1 MKKDKINSYYV
12 NRHSCF
18 LLQYHLV
25 LVTKYRHPV
34 IVGDL
39 EKSLIDYTKQ
49 YFEKQGL
56 NIIEVNTC
64 NDHIHILFEAPPQIN
79 LASFINIFKT
89 ASSKVM
95 RSSHEEFLNQY
106 SSETSFWSLSYFV
119 GSVSERSVSAV
130 QEYIQMQKG

>member
-95 RSSHEEFLNQY
+95 RSSHEEFLKPY
-106 SSETSFWSLSYFV
+106 YWKPCFWSLSYFIA
-119 GSVSERSVSAV
+119 SVSERSISAV

>member
-1 MKKDKINSYYV
+1 MKKDKNCNFYV

-39 EKSLIDYTKQ
+39 ETHLIEYTKS

-56 NIIEVNTC
+56 NIMEVNTC

-79 LASFINIFKT
+79 LAGFINTFKT
-89 ASSKVM
+89 ASSKVI
-95 RSSHEEFLNQY
+95 RNSHEEFLNPY
-106 SSETSFWSLSYFV
+106 YWKPYFWSLSYFV
-119 GSVSERSVSAV
+119 ASVSERSVGAV
-130 QEYIQMQKG
+130 QEYIQTQKG